1 MGLFDQNLNQI
12 DKSKFDSN
20 LGTAHELIVTG
31 FLMRLGFD
39 VSVSSVKGGPYDL
52 LITVYTKG
60 YGSKEK
66 IVKAQVKTCS
76 QSIKFIGGIRGGADR
91 AYTQKQ
97 TTKELVSK
105 KYKYTTKDNDLIIG
119 VRRSTC
125 DMYLIPTV
133 FLKHF
138 GESKSINKL
147 KLLKN
152 RWELLLN
159 WNKKFLEKLFREI
172 ISLKQ

>member
-1 MGLFDQNLNQI
+1 MSLFDLNLTEVN
-12 DKSKFDSN
+12 KSKFDSN
-20 LGTAHELIVTG
+20 LGAAQELIASG

-39 VSVSSVKGGPYDL
+39 VAVSNVKGGPYDL

-60 YGSKEK
+60 YGSQER
-66 IVKAQVKTCS
+66 IIRAQVKTCGKS
-76 QSIKFIGGIRGGADR
+76 VKFIGGIRAGADR
-91 AYTQKQ
+91 TYAQKD

-119 VRRSTC
+119 VQRSTC
-125 DMYLIPTV
+125 DMYLVPTV

-138 GESKSINKL
+138 GESKSTNKL
-147 KLLKN
+147 APLKN

-159 WNKKFLEKLFREI
+159 WNEKFLERLFREI
-172 ISLKQ
+172 ISLK